1 MVLYMQYTRNTI
13 MILINVDN
21 SIFDVKWPNGYVC
34 DKCGNNHYYYMKC
47 HKVYHCTACKHEESI
62 LANTI
67 FEQCKLALNI
77 L

>member
-1 MVLYMQYTRNTI
+1 